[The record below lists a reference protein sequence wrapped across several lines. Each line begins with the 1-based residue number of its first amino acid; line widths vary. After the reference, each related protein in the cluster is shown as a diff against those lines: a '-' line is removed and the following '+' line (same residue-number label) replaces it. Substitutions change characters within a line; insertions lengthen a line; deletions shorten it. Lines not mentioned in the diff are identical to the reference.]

1 MIIQLVPADGRR
13 SVQLPAI
20 TNAWTGLQN
29 YLNLLQ
35 DMKLTVGDDLDQGWS
50 EAKCPSCENNI
61 DPYWFAEV
69 IEAQAALSRVSNM
82 ITMPC
87 CNSNLG
93 IAALNRQQKQGLDG
107 FVLSFRSL
115 GRDMDTKVIR
125 KLEQVLNCRLN
136 IFYDIENQD

>member
-13 SVQLPAI
+13 SVQLPAVA
-20 TNAWTGLQN
+20 NAWTGLHN
-29 YLNLLQ
+29 YLNMLQ

-50 EAKCPSCENNI
+50 EAKCPSCGCVI

-69 IEAQAALSRVSNM
+69 VESQAALSRVSNM

-93 IAALNRQQKQGLDG
+93 IAALSRQEKQRLAG

-115 GRDMDTKVIR
+115 GHEMDTKVIR
-125 KLEQVLNCRLN
+125 KLELVLECQLN
-136 IFYDIENQD
+136 KFYDIQID